1 MKALLLKI
9 NAAKIAQVLL
19 LLLPMLVF
27 ASTACVSSGVRP
39 GPAPDQTTDERPL
52 EEAAVDV
59 AINESE
65 TPQEFTPPPG
75 DDARTVRSTKP
86 DKKGRRVS
94 TSFSGYELIREV
106 IEDDL
111 GLTTVR
117 ITIRG
122 NATIRHENV
131 LITANRM
138 VIEDGTR
145 GKLEGAVK
153 IYDRSSGLRVYAAR
167 ADYDRDEQMV
177 ELSGRP
183 YLTVKQGRNK
193 PTLVTCTKITRD
205 LEAKESVLDGDVRIH
220 HDAWSILGDRGVY
233 YDDENRVVLEANPF
247 LFGKDQFLSGDRLI
261 YEVEDR
267 RVLLDGQIAFLSN
280 NGGGIGPDD
289 AEKDDDD
296 GGEDGRPPGLEEYV
310 RLGGS
315 LPVFGG
321 DSDEANANDTNKA
334 NPGGARN
341 QTAGGTEE
349 ADGENDAAVQELT
362 ALTADR
368 IIHSFPADEEATT
381 EVEGQVMMTRG
392 ESLEVRTPALVAL
405 GRDFHTIHTEQ
416 GVEMRDRSQDMF
428 VRADV
433 MDYQRDEELLRLEG
447 DPEIEFYKKGTDEV
461 EATLRGAVIQR
472 DFAAENTSAWG
483 GVEIE
488 RENLLATGEIATFY
502 EDADVIVLEGDPGL
516 KDGASSVR
524 CEKILFYPEKNRI
537 LLYNRIRGYLGGEQ

>member
-1 MKALLLKI
+1 MLSRSAI
-9 NAAKIAQVLL
+9 FAAARGRVFAPAILCAGA
-19 LLLPMLVF
+19 LVF
-27 ASTACVSSGVRP
+27 SNACMSSGVRP
-39 GPAPDQTTDERPL
+39 GPYPDDGRPL
-52 EEAAVDV
+52 EEEAVDV
-59 AINESE
+59 AIQDGENAGPGMSDDGID
-65 TPQEFTPPPG
+65 TPPT
-75 DDARTVRSTKP
+75 DSEQVVRSTKP

-106 IEDDL
+106 IEDEL
-111 GLTTVR
+111 GIKTVR

-145 GKLEGAVK
+145 GKLQGAVR

-177 ELSGRP
+177 ELSGSP
-183 YLTVKQGRNK
+183 YLTVRQGRNK
-193 PTLVTCTKITRD
+193 PTLVTCTKISRD

-233 YDDENRVVLEANPF
+233 YDDENRVELTSNPF
-247 LFGKDQFLSGDRLI
+247 LFGRDQFLSGDRLI

-267 RVLLDGQIAFLSN
+267 RVLLDGRIAFLSRQAT
-280 NGGGIGPDD
+280 GPAGIGG
-289 AEKDDDD
+289 AANQAD
-296 GGEDGRPPGLEEYV
+296 GEGGSSAPLAPVGLEEYARRGGGVPVLNENGEVIV
-310 RLGGS
+310 REDPQSELAE
-315 LPVFGG
+315 
-321 DSDEANANDTNKA
+321 SDA
-334 NPGGARN
+334 
-341 QTAGGTEE
+341 EE
-349 ADGENDAAVQELT
+349 AEAAPVT

-381 EVEGQVMMTRG
+381 EVEGEVLMTRG
-392 ESLEVRTPALVAL
+392 AALEVRTPSMIAL
-405 GRDFHTIHTEQ
+405 GRDFHTIHTEA

-428 VRADV
+428 VRAGV

-447 DPEIEFYKKGTDEV
+447 DPEIEFYKKGTDDI

-488 RENLLATGEIATFY
+488 RENFLATGEIATFY

-537 LLYNRIRGYLGGEQ
+537 LLYNRIRGYLGGDS